1 MKLLVTCRDKESF
14 FRTYVPA
21 IRFGG
26 WEDAI
31 EVLTPGDFLQ
41 SWEGISGLLLS
52 GGADIHPRNWDV
64 NEPLHPKAEVDEERD
79 TLEMPLVIEAW
90 ERKLPILGICR
101 GEQVLNV
108 ALGGSLVQ
116 DIPDY
121 YGCDLQV
128 HSFGDNKTPV
138 LRHFV
143 RVESNSHLEKILG
156 YSNVNVNSRH
166 HQAVG
171 RVASALRPVAW
182 CDETQLDGQPLIEAV
197 EAMDSSR
204 WVLGVQW
211 HPENLI
217 SLEGESGIA
226 VRELFKAFAVKLK
239 EL

>member
-64 NEPLHPKAEVDEERD
+64 NEPLHSKAEVDEERD
-79 TLEMPLVIEAW
+79 SLEKPLIVGAW

-101 GEQVLNV
+101 GEQILNV
-108 ALGGSLVQ
+108 ALGGSLIQ
-116 DIPDY
+116 DIPEHF
-121 YGCDLQV
+121 GCSPEL
-128 HSFGDNKTPV
+128 HTFGDNKTPA

-143 RVESNSHLEKILG
+143 RIESDSRLEKTLQK
-156 YSNVNVNSRH
+156 SVVNVNSRH
-166 HQAVG
+166 HQAVA
-171 RVASALRPVAW
+171 RVAPPLRSVAW
-182 CDETQLDGQPLIEAV
+182 HDETQLDGHPLIEAV
-197 EAMDSSR
+197 EAIDPSR

-211 HPENLI
+211 HPENLVT
-217 SLEGESGIA
+217 LEGNAGMA
-226 VRELFKAFAVKLK
+226 ARELFRAFAIELKKL
-239 EL
+239 